1 MPLHFSLLS
10 EAAGSPLFSVALP
23 SALAAAP
30 ASKPDTTAVV
40 SNVYILFVINTP
52 MDSKMKDSIVFI
64 LMSETTGI
72 FITKNL
78 VFYKFNLNLKLL
90 QLNYNRINVTRQP
103 MILAT
108 QTDHEKARVLDLE
121 ESAVTVTYKLMWL

>member
-1 MPLHFSLLS
+1 
-10 EAAGSPLFSVALP
+10 
-23 SALAAAP
+23 
-30 ASKPDTTAVV
+30 
-40 SNVYILFVINTP
+40 